1 MSGWLVETLVA
12 TTLLMALV
20 LLVRPAVRRGF
31 GAGAAYALW
40 LVPALRLVLPPL
52 SVPETAGLV
61 PAVPVDIVFA
71 TAATAPGYGEW
82 LLWLWALGA
91 ALFAAWH
98 IIAYR
103 RFLARAGRADKA
115 DGSGIL
121 VSDAVEGPAAVGL
134 LHRLILVPR
143 DFATR
148 FDASE
153 RALAIRHE
161 RIHHARG
168 DLWANAAALGMLSL
182 HWFNPIAHRA
192 YRAFRE
198 DQELSC
204 DAAVIAGASGDEREA
219 YGRAMVKS
227 AWGAA
232 PFMSCPMTR
241 NTNLKRRLKMVKTHK
256 ISRLGKL
263 GGMLSVSAMA
273 IAGLT
278 LTATGSIAAEPTE
291 NVIIKRV
298 HGKGAGTAAAN
309 SEIEARCGNDP
320 QKFET
325 EAVSE
330 RDGKPVKTRLVL
342 CSKGGGGS
350 AGDRAAALE
359 KARARIAGSTDLD
372 PANRA
377 KVLSALDNAI
387 AQLKASN

>member
-1 MSGWLVETLVA
+1 MSGWLVETLLA

-31 GAGAAYALW
+31 GVGAAYALW
-40 LVPALRLVLPPL
+40 LVPALRFVLPPL
-52 SVPETAGLV
+52 SVPEAIGLV

-71 TAATAPGYGEW
+71 ATTGPGYGEW
-82 LLWLWALGA
+82 LMWMWAGGA
-91 ALFAAWH
+91 ALFAACH
-98 IIAYR
+98 VIVYR
-103 RFLARAGRADKA
+103 RFVARAVRSGGRER
-115 DGSGIL
+115 SGVL

-134 LHRLILVPR
+134 LHRHILVPR

-192 YRAFRE
+192 FRAFRE

-204 DAAVIAGASGDEREA
+204 DAAVIAGASNDEREA

-227 AWGAA
+227 AWGTA

-241 NTNLKRRLKMVKTHK
+241 KNTNLKRRLKMVKSHK
-256 ISRLGKL
+256 TSRLGKI
-263 GGMLSVSAMA
+263 GGIFSVSVMA

-278 LTATGSIAAEPTE
+278 LTATGSVAAEPTE

-298 HGKGAGTAAAN
+298 HGKGAGTAATN
-309 SEIEARCGNDP
+309 LEIEARCGNDP
-320 QKFET
+320 AKFET

-330 RDGKPVKTRLVL
+330 RDGKPVKTRLIL
-342 CSKGGGGS
+342 CSKDGKSG
-350 AGDRAAALE
+350 GDRIAALE
-359 KARARIAGSTDLD
+359 KARARIAATTDIE

-377 KVLSALDNAI
+377 KVLSALDTAI
-387 AQLKASN
+387 AKLKASN